1 MICYLRWSPNTL
13 VLGAL
18 KIKLSLHSLALPPPP
33 TLLHQP
39 QCGYNSLFLGLSTIF
54 RRWHVSFIALALDVV
69 VAVDVLPNGH
79 IRAFI
84 VARIRLPW
92 PMHKSVI
99 ECEPELE
106 SESDQER
113 FQESQWKAKRER
125 DIFGS
130 GQAFRPYP
138 FLITNIWNNSE
149 WDLTLLKGCST
160 FISSDTSFIVFLKI
174 LNSRYHGKTKP
185 LMSTLLGLTNKY

>member
-1 MICYLRWSPNTL
+1 
-13 VLGAL
+13 
-18 KIKLSLHSLALPPPP
+18 
-33 TLLHQP
+33 
-39 QCGYNSLFLGLSTIF
+39 
-54 RRWHVSFIALALDVV
+54 LALDVV

-125 DIFGS
+125 EIFGS
-130 GQAFRPYP
+130 GQEFRPYP

-149 WDLTLLKGCST
+149 WNLTVLKGCSI
-160 FISSDTSFIVFLKI
+160 FISPDTSFIVFLMV
-174 LNSRYHGKTKP
+174 LCKTIP
-185 LMSTLLGLTNKY
+185 IMSTFLGLTNKY

>member
-1 MICYLRWSPNTL
+1 L

-18 KIKLSLHSLALPPPP
+18 KIKLSLHSSPPPLI
-33 TLLHQP
+33 LLHQP

-125 DIFGS
+125 DIWLWARVLVISVLNRKYLEYLRGEFDFIEGL
-130 GQAFRPYP
+130 F
-138 FLITNIWNNSE
+138 NIYYS
-149 WDLTLLKGCST
+149 
-160 FISSDTSFIVFLKI
+160 
-174 LNSRYHGKTKP
+174 
-185 LMSTLLGLTNKY
+185 

>member
-1 MICYLRWSPNTL
+1 
-13 VLGAL
+13 
-18 KIKLSLHSLALPPPP
+18 
-33 TLLHQP
+33 
-39 QCGYNSLFLGLSTIF
+39 
-54 RRWHVSFIALALDVV
+54 LALDVV

-125 DIFGS
+125 EIFSS
-130 GQAFRPYP
+130 GQEFRSYP
-138 FLITNIWNNSE
+138 FFITNIWNNSE
-149 WDLTLLKGCST
+149 WNLTLLKGCST
-160 FISSDTSFIVFLKI
+160 IISPDTSFIVFLKF

-185 LMSTLLGLTNKY
+185 IMKQTNIDPLPSND

>member
-1 MICYLRWSPNTL
+1 
-13 VLGAL
+13 
-18 KIKLSLHSLALPPPP
+18 
-33 TLLHQP
+33 
-39 QCGYNSLFLGLSTIF
+39 
-54 RRWHVSFIALALDVV
+54 LALDVV

-125 DIFGS
+125 DIWLWAS
-130 GQAFRPYP
+130 VSA
-138 FLITNIWNNSE
+138 
-149 WDLTLLKGCST
+149 
-160 FISSDTSFIVFLKI
+160 ISV
-174 LNSRYHGKTKP
+174 LNH
-185 LMSTLLGLTNKY
+185 KYLE